1 MKCIDTRKMA
11 AYVAGTLSDERGRE
25 IGAHVEACPA
35 CAELRRSFV
44 SLTQQVRLDDTEI
57 PQEDLVNDVLSL
69 VQSGRAERQRFPVP
83 VAPSR
88 WGLRPRWWL
97 VPAFGLP
104 VMAGLLFAV
113 GGTGKYKPN
122 DEDTT
127 GFRARGAA
135 KERTDRW
142 ISLDI
147 FRARAGEY
155 EPVQESIATDDALT
169 FSYRDRSSPAFTHL
183 LLFAIDDSAQVHW
196 YYPASAED
204 KAASITLTG
213 NAAADLPD
221 QVRYHLGQGSLRM
234 FAIFSREPLQAL
246 SVQNLAQAELKRL
259 RSAAALGR
267 LPLPGTGQHTRL
279 LVVTAK
285 DGAVP

>member
-1 MKCIDTRKMA
+1 MKCIKKRDMA
-11 AYVAGTLSDERGRE
+11 GYVAGTLSDEVMRE
-25 IGAHVEACPA
+25 IGAHVENCPA
-35 CAELRRSFV
+35 CAELRRSLV
-44 SLTQQVRLDDTEI
+44 SLTQHVRLDETEA
-57 PQEDLVNDVLSL
+57 PKEDLVHDVLSL

-83 VAPSR
+83 AAPSR
-88 WGLRPRWWL
+88 WGLRLRWWL

-104 VMAGLLFAV
+104 VTAVLLFAV
-113 GGTGKYKPN
+113 AGTGKRNLN
-122 DEDTT
+122 DDAT
-127 GFRARGAA
+127 GFHARGAA

-147 FRARAGEY
+147 FRARAGGY
-155 EPVQESIATDDALT
+155 EPVQESIASDDALT

-183 LLFAIDDSAQVHW
+183 LLFAIDDSAEVHW
-196 YYPASAED
+196 YYPASAEG
-204 KAASITLTG
+204 KAVSIALTG
-213 NAAADLPD
+213 NAGADLPD
-221 QVRYHLGQGSLRM
+221 QVRYRLGQGSLRV

-246 SVQNLAQAELKRL
+246 AVADLAQAELKRL
-259 RSAAALGR
+259 RSTAAMGR